1 MRKFKEEYLKK
12 HHMEEEELDDSF
24 MKHEAEQFTVGA
36 RCRLADT
43 LYLGYI
49 AYIGLVPEIHKGYF
63 VGIKLDQPY
72 GMNNGT

>member
-12 HHMEEEELDDSF
+12 HQMEEEELDDSY
-24 MKHEAEQFTVGA
+24 MQHEAQQFTVGS

-49 AYIGLVPEIHKGYF
+49 AYVGLVPEINKGYF
-63 VGIKLDQPY
+63 VGIKLDQAH
-72 GMNNGT
+72 GNSDGT